1 MKGKF
6 GNLSV
11 NAKENYIYT
20 RRLSEYSELNQKLYL
35 WVIQETKL
43 GNTYYN
49 TEGSYT
55 NYSTKFVVEA
65 KEIKRTTLPQLN
77 LILQKFSI
85 GHWTSSTSNETGN
98 YTYIN
103 FNFPSSTEN
112 RKFTLKIGKITNTTI
127 LNKIKNNDYS
137 GITELL
143 TYAKNNN
150 SIYSKELTTTSTA
163 YFGEFS
169 IIIALIFSIA
179 SAWGSYYYS
188 DKIVLA
194 SCHARPATREEDLK
208 LVNILDALMV
218 TAGLPKK
225 PDLYVVED
233 AQPNAFATGRNPE
246 HAIICVTTGLL
257 QKLDY
262 YELEGVIA
270 HEMSHIKNY
279 DILLSAVVSVFVG
292 LIVMLSDMFSRIIFW
307 GGSKDRDS
315 DSKANG
321 ILMLLG
327 LICLILSPIFGTLM
341 QLALSRR
348 REFLAD
354 STAVEFTRNPDGL
367 ISALQKLENDP
378 NELKSANSA
387 TANMYIINPFK
398 KNGEKGKRK
407 TSSLWSTHPS
417 TEDRIEALRNIK

>member
-1 MKGKF
+1 MFKTIKKNKF
-6 GNLSV
+6 ESAIIVSIFIIAVTLIIYYIC
-11 NAKENYIYT
+11 NA
-20 RRLSEYSELNQKLYL
+20 
-35 WVIQETKL
+35 
-43 GNTYYN
+43 
-49 TEGSYT
+49 
-55 NYSTKFVVEA
+55 
-65 KEIKRTTLPQLN
+65 LN
-77 LILQKFSI
+77 LGELFIL
-85 GHWTSSTSNETGN
+85 
-98 YTYIN
+98 
-103 FNFPSSTEN
+103 
-112 RKFTLKIGKITNTTI
+112 
-127 LNKIKNNDYS
+127 
-137 GITELL
+137 
-143 TYAKNNN
+143 
-150 SIYSKELTTTSTA
+150 
-163 YFGEFS
+163 
-169 IIIALIFSIA
+169 IALIFSIA

-194 SCHARPATREEDLK
+194 SCRARPATKEEDLK

-246 HAIICVTTGLL
+246 HAVICVTTGLL
-257 QKLDY
+257 EKLNY

-292 LIVMLSDMFSRIIFW
+292 LIVMLSDMFSRIMFW
-307 GGSKDRDS
+307 GGLKDDRDN

-327 LICLILSPIFGTLM
+327 LIFLILSPIFGTLM
-341 QLALSRR
+341 QLALSRK

-354 STAVEFTRNPDGL
+354 ATAVEFTRNPDGL
-367 ISALQKLENDP
+367 ISALEKLENDP
-378 NELKSANSA
+378 NELETANSA

-398 KNGEKGKRK
+398 KNGDKGKRK

-417 TEDRIEALRNIK
+417 TADRIEALRNIR

>member
-1 MKGKF
+1 MFKTIKKNKF
-6 GNLSV
+6 ESAIIVSIFIIAVTLIIYYIC
-11 NAKENYIYT
+11 NA
-20 RRLSEYSELNQKLYL
+20 
-35 WVIQETKL
+35 
-43 GNTYYN
+43 
-49 TEGSYT
+49 
-55 NYSTKFVVEA
+55 
-65 KEIKRTTLPQLN
+65 LN
-77 LILQKFSI
+77 LGELSIL
-85 GHWTSSTSNETGN
+85 
-98 YTYIN
+98 
-103 FNFPSSTEN
+103 
-112 RKFTLKIGKITNTTI
+112 
-127 LNKIKNNDYS
+127 
-137 GITELL
+137 
-143 TYAKNNN
+143 
-150 SIYSKELTTTSTA
+150 
-163 YFGEFS
+163 
-169 IIIALIFSIA
+169 IALIFSIA

-194 SCHARPATREEDLK
+194 SCRARPATEEEDLK

-246 HAIICVTTGLL
+246 HAVICVTTGLL
-257 QKLDY
+257 EKLNY

-292 LIVMLSDMFSRIIFW
+292 LIVMLSDMFSRIMFW
-307 GGSKDRDS
+307 GGLKDDRDN

-327 LICLILSPIFGTLM
+327 LIFLILSPIFGTLM
-341 QLALSRR
+341 QLALSRK

-354 STAVEFTRNPDGL
+354 ATAVEFTRNPDGL
-367 ISALQKLENDP
+367 ISALKKLENDP
-378 NELKSANSA
+378 NELETANSA

-398 KNGEKGKRK
+398 KNGDKGKRK

-417 TEDRIEALRNIK
+417 TADRIEALRNIR

>member
-1 MKGKF
+1 MFKTIKKNKF
-6 GNLSV
+6 ESAIIVSIFIIAVTLIIYYIC
-11 NAKENYIYT
+11 NA
-20 RRLSEYSELNQKLYL
+20 
-35 WVIQETKL
+35 
-43 GNTYYN
+43 
-49 TEGSYT
+49 
-55 NYSTKFVVEA
+55 
-65 KEIKRTTLPQLN
+65 LN
-77 LILQKFSI
+77 LGELSI
-85 GHWTSSTSNETGN
+85 
-98 YTYIN
+98 
-103 FNFPSSTEN
+103 F
-112 RKFTLKIGKITNTTI
+112 
-127 LNKIKNNDYS
+127 
-137 GITELL
+137 
-143 TYAKNNN
+143 
-150 SIYSKELTTTSTA
+150 
-163 YFGEFS
+163 
-169 IIIALIFSIA
+169 IALIFSIA

-194 SCHARPATREEDLK
+194 SCRARPATKEEDLK

-246 HAIICVTTGLL
+246 HAVICVTTGLL
-257 QKLDY
+257 EKLNY

-292 LIVMLSDMFSRIIFW
+292 LIVMLSDMFSRIMFW
-307 GGSKDRDS
+307 GGLKDDRDN

-327 LICLILSPIFGTLM
+327 LIFLILSPIFGTLM
-341 QLALSRR
+341 QLALSRK

-354 STAVEFTRNPDGL
+354 ATAVEFTRNPDGL
-367 ISALQKLENDP
+367 ISALEKLENDP
-378 NELKSANSA
+378 NELETANSA

-398 KNGEKGKRK
+398 KNGDKGKRK

-417 TEDRIEALRNIK
+417 TAARIEALRNIR